1 MNIFFILEKKITQKK
16 NKPVVNTLLVTNVI
30 LKPVS

>member
-1 MNIFFILEKKITQKK
+1 MNIFLSLKKKQQKK

>member
-1 MNIFFILEKKITQKK
+1 MNIFLSLKKKKQQKK